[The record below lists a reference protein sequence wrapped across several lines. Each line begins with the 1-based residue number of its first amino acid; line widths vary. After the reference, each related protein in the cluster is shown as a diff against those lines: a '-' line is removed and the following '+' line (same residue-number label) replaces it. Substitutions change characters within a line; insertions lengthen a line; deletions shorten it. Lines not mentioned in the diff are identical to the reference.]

1 MICRNLFSFIVC
13 SVIISSSL
21 SASRII
27 KESHRNA
34 RLKRVSPENIAAYG
48 FRTQDRRDSS
58 ADGQHFLPA
67 FGPLFSQL
75 GHHSRPPRLYQE
87 ADYLPELTPYLQ
99 TAAASNQESAMLG
112 SGNFGVIPGGTYYA
126 AGETAAASDPYL
138 YDGNSHGR
146 PHRFSGNPR
155 PSAFRDPEDFF
166 AGFRDFADITAPTK
180 SSFSQYHMVYA
191 PVEDLPSSEE
201 KIKSKTKRKL
211 NKHLENENDKTIKA
225 KRKMHAGEKELYE
238 PMIAL
243 S

>member
-34 RLKRVSPENIAAYG
+34 RLKRVSPENIPAYG
-48 FRTQDRRDSS
+48 FRTHDRRDSS
-58 ADGQHFLPA
+58 AESQHFLPA

-191 PVEDLPSSEE
+191 PVEDLPNSDE

>member
-1 MICRNLFSFIVC
+1 
-13 SVIISSSL
+13 
-21 SASRII
+21 
-27 KESHRNA
+27 
-34 RLKRVSPENIAAYG
+34 
-48 FRTQDRRDSS
+48 
-58 ADGQHFLPA
+58 
-67 FGPLFSQL
+67 
-75 GHHSRPPRLYQE
+75 
-87 ADYLPELTPYLQ
+87 
-99 TAAASNQESAMLG
+99 MLG

-126 AGETAAASDPYL
+126 AGETASASDPYL

-191 PVEDLPSSEE
+191 PVEDVPSSEE
-201 KIKSKTKRKL
+201 KIKSKKKRKL